1 MSRHRATR
9 QPARHERDTPQ
20 QLPLVAPVAKVR
32 PRNVD
37 PEAVAEIAIQRRA
50 KPSGVPGRVK
60 LVFTLELRR
69 ALAERLSAKAIR
81 EGKNLEA
88 IIIEILEAGAP

>member
-9 QPARHERDTPQ
+9 QPSRQERDTPQ
-20 QLPLVAPVAKVR
+20 QLPLVAPVANVR

-37 PEAVAEIAIQRRA
+37 PEAVAKIAIQRRA
-50 KPSGVPGRVK
+50 KPSAVPGRVK

-88 IIIEILEAGAP
+88 IIIELLEAGR

>member
-1 MSRHRATR
+1 MSRHRAAR
-9 QPARHERDTPQ
+9 QPPRQERNTPQ
-20 QLPLVAPVAKVR
+20 QLPLVAPVANVR

-37 PEAVAEIAIQRRA
+37 PAAVAKIAIQRRA
-50 KPSGVPGRVK
+50 KPSAVPGRVK

-88 IIIEILEAGAP
+88 IIIELLEAGR